1 MERVT
6 PLRHLVGMELMM
18 NVVTVGVAVMA
29 GLLLVVTGLFSVAAL
44 VWGDLLESEDVT
56 LAPIDHEMP
65 KPLGR

>member
-29 GLLLVVTGLFSVAAL
+29 GLLLVVTGLFSVATL

-65 KPLGR
+65 KPLGG